1 MSPELEQRLT
11 ELLRETRRMQ
21 RSEADENDA
30 SSGIAPAAPAAAEFP
45 EQLDRLADQ
54 LGDVQRQQ
62 TASQQTLAR
71 IATHAARTAETIEQ
85 LHDPL
90 FSAWKWS
97 P

>member
-30 SSGIAPAAPAAAEFP
+30 SSGIESAAPAAADLP
-45 EQLDRLADQ
+45 ERLDRLADQ

-62 TASQQTLAR
+62 TESQQTLAR
-71 IATHAARTAETIEQ
+71 IATHAARTSETIEH